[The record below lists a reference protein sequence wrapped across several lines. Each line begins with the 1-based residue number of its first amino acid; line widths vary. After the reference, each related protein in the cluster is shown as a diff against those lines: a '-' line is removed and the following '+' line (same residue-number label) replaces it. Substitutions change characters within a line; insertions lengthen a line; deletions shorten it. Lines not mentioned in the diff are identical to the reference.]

1 LLPAWLQHRLNQS
14 HPTTLLLLSFL
25 AVILT
30 GTLVLLV
37 LTLPGK
43 LMIIALMIIGRVG
56 VPVITY
62 IIVGGPPKKGLQFAE
77 ENLMIG

>member
-25 AVILT
+25 AAILA
-30 GTLVLLV
+30 GTLVLM
-37 LTLPGK
+37 LPGK
-43 LMIIALMIIGRVG
+43 LVIIALMIIGRVG

-62 IIVGGPPKKGLQFAE
+62 IIVGRPLKKELQFAE